1 MSFKFLSWAL
11 TSSSHDL
18 IQRIMS
24 THRAQSLPG
33 RRKPHQFR
41 LPDGTRVVVALP
53 DDLATLKQRQAA
65 LPDDPAEVIL
75 HGSDEH
81 HAYLARSRD
90 HHERERQ
97 ALRERHGPAFDQ
109 WESVQAQLDD
119 VTRALDRLG
128 DRTSAL
134 SSSFSKFGF
143 AAHLRTYD
151 DDDEGGGSGA
161 ATARSGSGDGSS
173 EASTLV
179 DFADRNSGQTMKL
192 FKRPVIK
199 QYFHKGLIWR
209 ASEEAQIMSFE
220 LFFDL
225 LYGEIS
231 CRCPEER
238 TPTDTPKSASSTS
251 MVNM

>member
-1 MSFKFLSWAL
+1 MS
-11 TSSSHDL
+11 
-18 IQRIMS
+18 S
-24 THRAQSLPG
+24 TPTPG
-33 RRKPHQFR
+33 RRKPHQFH

-53 DDLATLKQRQAA
+53 DDLATLRQRQAA
-65 LPDDPAEVIL
+65 LPADDAAEVIL

-90 HHERERQ
+90 HHERARDE
-97 ALRERHGPAFDQ
+97 LRARHGPAFDE
-109 WESVQAQLDD
+109 WESTQRRLDD

-134 SSSFSKFGF
+134 GASFSKFGF

-151 DDDEGGGSGA
+151 DDGVEGGSGA
-161 ATARSGSGDGSS
+161 AASSSSMTTGSD
-173 EASTLV
+173 ASTLV
-179 DFADRNSGQTMKL
+179 DFEDRSRGQTIKL

-225 LYGEIS
+225 LYGQCWALFFFEGW
-231 CRCPEER
+231 
-238 TPTDTPKSASSTS
+238 KQ
-251 MVNM
+251 N